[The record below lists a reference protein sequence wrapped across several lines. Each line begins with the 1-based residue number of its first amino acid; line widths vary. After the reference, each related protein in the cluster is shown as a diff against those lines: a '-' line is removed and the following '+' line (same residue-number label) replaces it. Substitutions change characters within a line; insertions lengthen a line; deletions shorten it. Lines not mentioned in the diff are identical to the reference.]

1 MIVKVLVP
9 QYGMAADKV
18 EVVKWYKT
26 EGEKV
31 EKDESLVQVI
41 TAKINADIPTPES
54 GTLVKIYAKE
64 GESIE
69 AGKVIAEIDT
79 GV

>member
-18 EVVKWYKT
+18 EVVKWYKK

-41 TAKINADIPTPES
+41 TAKINSDIPAPES

>member
-18 EVVKWYKT
+18 EVVKWYKK

-31 EKDESLVQVI
+31 EKDEPLVQVI

-54 GTLVKIYAKE
+54 GTLVKNLCQ
-64 GESIE
+64 
-69 AGKVIAEIDT
+69 VIN
-79 GV
+79 